1 MAFFAVFQPT
11 TKRKVGARQNFFKL
25 FAFLPKSFKQYYR
38 DMTKEELAQMN
49 EEGGAQQA
57 PPAEAATDETSVD
70 ERPNRTAFSKRFSNR
85 HSDIDFED
93 KEARYAAM
101 NDDADLLG
109 QYEQSGKALSKVFDK
124 HKWLAA
130 LAMDMEKNPDDN
142 PFDAMARLGIDVKT
156 LLDDP
161 EGGKKLAEILAKH
174 NEDVAEQNEATEKVT
189 ANMRKSLERLMKLY
203 PDDAQDMWT
212 QIYEIHDKVESG
224 DISDDIWKMLHNAN
238 NYDSDI
244 SSARDEAA
252 MQARNEKIQNK
263 VRSSANEGIPPSLS
277 SSGAGNAPA
286 KKKTKKRASSFFDD
300 IG

>member
-1 MAFFAVFQPT
+1 
-11 TKRKVGARQNFFKL
+11 
-25 FAFLPKSFKQYYR
+25 
-38 DMTKEELAQMN
+38 MTKEELAQMN

-109 QYEQSGKALSKVFDK
+109 RYEESGKALSKVFDK

-142 PFDAMARLGIDVKT
+142 PFDAMARMGIDVKT

-203 PDDAQDMWT
+203 PDDAQDMWS

-277 SSGAGNAPA
+277 SSGAGNKPA
-286 KKKTKKRASSFFDD
+286 KKEKKSKSGFFEG
-300 IG
+300 ITY

>member
-11 TKRKVGARQNFFKL
+11 TNRKVGARQNFFNL
-25 FAFLPKSFKQYYR
+25 FAFLPKSFKQYR

-57 PPAEAATDETSVD
+57 PPAEAATDEAPVED
-70 ERPNRTAFSKRFSNR
+70 RPNRKAFSDRFKKR
-85 HSDIDFED
+85 HADIDFED

-109 QYEQSGKALSKVFDK
+109 RYEESGKALSKVFDK

-156 LLDDP
+156 LFDDP

-174 NEDVAEQNEATEKVT
+174 NEEVAEQNAAADRNF
-189 ANMRKSLERLMKLY
+189 ANMQKSYERLMNLY
-203 PDDAQDMWT
+203 PDEVDDMWS

-244 SSARDEAA
+244 TSARDEAA

>member
-1 MAFFAVFQPT
+1 
-11 TKRKVGARQNFFKL
+11 
-25 FAFLPKSFKQYYR
+25 
-38 DMTKEELAQMN
+38 MTKEELEQMN
-49 EEGGAQQA
+49 AGGESEQQIPSPEQAAEET
-57 PPAEAATDETSVD
+57 PPVED
-70 ERPNRTAFSKRFSNR
+70 RPNRKAFSDRFKKR
-85 HSDIDFED
+85 HADIDFED

-109 QYEQSGKALSKVFDK
+109 RYEESGKALSKVFDK

-174 NEDVAEQNEATEKVT
+174 NEDVAEQNAAADRVF
-189 ANMRKSLERLMKLY
+189 ANMQKSYERLMNLY
-203 PDDAQDMWT
+203 PDEVDDMW
-212 QIYEIHDKVESG
+212 QQLYEIHDKVVSG

-263 VRSSANEGIPPSLS
+263 VRSSSSEGIPPALS
-277 SSGAGNAPA
+277 TSGAGNKPVKQKKAP
-286 KKKTKKRASSFFDD
+286 KSGFFEG
-300 IG
+300 ITYNN

>member
-1 MAFFAVFQPT
+1 
-11 TKRKVGARQNFFKL
+11 
-25 FAFLPKSFKQYYR
+25 
-38 DMTKEELAQMN
+38 MTKEELAQMN
-49 EEGGAQQA
+49 EEGGAQQT

-203 PDDAQDMWT
+203 PDDAQDMWS

>member
-49 EEGGAQQA
+49 KEGGAQQA
-57 PPAEAATDETSVD
+57 PPAEAATDEVPVED
-70 ERPNRTAFSKRFSNR
+70 RPNRKAFSDRFKKRHAN
-85 HSDIDFED
+85 IDFED

-109 QYEQSGKALSKVFDK
+109 QYEESGKALSKVFDK
-124 HKWLAA
+124 YKWLAA

-142 PFDAMARLGIDVKT
+142 PFDAMARMGIDVKT

-174 NEDVAEQNEATEKVT
+174 NEDVAEQNAAADRVF
-189 ANMRKSLERLMKLY
+189 ANMQKSYERLMNLY
-203 PDDAQDMWT
+203 PDEVDDMW
-212 QIYEIHDKVESG
+212 QQLYEIHDKVVSG

-263 VRSSANEGIPPSLS
+263 VRSSSTEGIPPSLS
-277 SSGAGNAPA
+277 SSGAGNKPA
-286 KKKTKKRASSFFDD
+286 RKQKRESFFDD
-300 IG
+300 IRSN

>member
-70 ERPNRTAFSKRFSNR
+70 ERPNRKAFSDRFKKR
-85 HSDIDFED
+85 HADIDFED

-109 QYEQSGKALSKVFDK
+109 RYEESGKALSKVFDK

-130 LAMDMEKNPDDN
+130 MAMDLEKNPDDN

-156 LLDDP
+156 LFDDP

-174 NEDVAEQNEATEKVT
+174 NEDVAEQNAAADRVF
-189 ANMRKSLERLMKLY
+189 ANMQKSYERLMNLF
-203 PDDAQDMWT
+203 PDEVDDMW
-212 QIYEIHDKVESG
+212 QQLYEIHDKVESG

-263 VRSSANEGIPPSLS
+263 VRSSSTEGIPPSLS
-277 SSGAGNAPA
+277 SSGAGNKPA
-286 KKKTKKRASSFFDD
+286 KKQKRENFFDD
-300 IG
+300 IRSN

>member
-11 TKRKVGARQNFFKL
+11 AKRKVGARQNFFKL

-109 QYEQSGKALSKVFDK
+109 RYEESGKALSKVFDK

-130 LAMDMEKNPDDN
+130 LAMDLEKNPDDN

-156 LLDDP
+156 LFDDP

-174 NEDVAEQNEATEKVT
+174 NEDVAEQNAAADRVF
-189 ANMRKSLERLMKLY
+189 ANMQKSYERLMNLF
-203 PDDAQDMWT
+203 PDEVDDMW
-212 QIYEIHDKVESG
+212 QQLYEIHDKVESG

-244 SSARDEAA
+244 TSARDEAA

-263 VRSSANEGIPPSLS
+263 VRSSSTEGIPPSLS
-277 SSGAGNAPA
+277 SSGAGNKPA
-286 KKKTKKRASSFFDD
+286 KKQKRESFFDD
-300 IG
+300 IRSN

>member
-1 MAFFAVFQPT
+1 MAFFAVFQPA

-25 FAFLPKSFKQYYR
+25 FAFLPKSFKQYR

-109 QYEQSGKALSKVFDK
+109 RYEESGKALSKVFDK

-161 EGGKKLAEILAKH
+161 EGGKKLADILAKH
-174 NEDVAEQNEATEKVT
+174 NEDVAEQNAAADRVF
-189 ANMRKSLERLMKLY
+189 ANMQNSYERLMNLY
-203 PDDAQDMWT
+203 PDEVDDMW
-212 QIYEIHDKVESG
+212 QQLYEIHDKVVSG

-263 VRSSANEGIPPSLS
+263 VRSSSTEGIPPSLS
-277 SSGAGNAPA
+277 SSGAGNKPA
-286 KKKTKKRASSFFDD
+286 KKQKRESFFDD
-300 IG
+300 IRSN

>member
-25 FAFLPKSFKQYYR
+25 FAFLPKSFKQYR

-57 PPAEAATDETSVD
+57 PSAEAATDEAPVED
-70 ERPNRTAFSKRFSNR
+70 RPNRKAFSDRFKKR
-85 HSDIDFED
+85 HADIDFED

-109 QYEQSGKALSKVFDK
+109 RYEESGKALSKVFDK

-130 LAMDMEKNPDDN
+130 LAMDLEKNPDDN

-156 LLDDP
+156 LFDDP

-174 NEDVAEQNEATEKVT
+174 NEDVAEQNAAADRNF
-189 ANMRKSLERLMKLY
+189 ANMQKSYERLINLY
-203 PDDAQDMWT
+203 PDEVDDMW
-212 QIYEIHDKVESG
+212 QQLYEIHDKVESG

-244 SSARDEAA
+244 TSARDEAA

>member
-1 MAFFAVFQPT
+1 MAFFAVLQPI
-11 TKRKVGARQNFFKL
+11 TKCKVGARQNFFKL
-25 FAFLPKSFKQYYR
+25 FAFLPKSFKQYR

-70 ERPNRTAFSKRFSNR
+70 ERPNRTAFSKRFSDR
-85 HSDIDFED
+85 HPDIDFED

-109 QYEQSGKALSKVFDK
+109 QYEQSGKALSKVYDK

-203 PDDAQDMWT
+203 PDDAQDMWS

-244 SSARDEAA
+244 TSARDEAA

>member
-1 MAFFAVFQPT
+1 MAFFAVLQPT
-11 TKRKVGARQNFFKL
+11 TKYKVGVRQNFFNL
-25 FAFLPKSFKQYYR
+25 FAFLPKSFKQYR

-49 EEGGAQQA
+49 EEGGAQQT

-101 NDDADLLG
+101 NDDADLLE

-203 PDDAQDMWT
+203 PDDAQDMWS

-238 NYDSDI
+238 NYNSDI

-286 KKKTKKRASSFFDD
+286 KKKTKTRASSFFDD

>member
-11 TKRKVGARQNFFKL
+11 TKHKVGARQNFFKL
-25 FAFLPKSFKQYYR
+25 FAFLPKSFKQYR

-49 EEGGAQQA
+49 EEGGAQQT
-57 PPAEAATDETSVD
+57 PPAEAATDEAPVED
-70 ERPNRTAFSKRFSNR
+70 RPNRKAFSDRFKKR
-85 HSDIDFED
+85 HADIDFED

-109 QYEQSGKALSKVFDK
+109 RYEESGRALSKVFDK

-130 LAMDMEKNPDDN
+130 LAIDMEKNPDDN

-174 NEDVAEQNEATEKVT
+174 NEDVAEQNAAADRTF
-189 ANMRKSLERLMKLY
+189 ANMQKSYERLMNLY
-203 PDDAQDMWT
+203 PDEVDDMW
-212 QIYEIHDKVESG
+212 QQLYEIHDKVVSG

-263 VRSSANEGIPPSLS
+263 VRSSSTEGIPPSLS
-277 SSGAGNAPA
+277 SSGAGNKPA
-286 KKKTKKRASSFFDD
+286 KKQKRESFFDD
-300 IG
+300 IRSN

>member
-11 TKRKVGARQNFFKL
+11 TKRKVGARQNFFKI
-25 FAFLPKSFKQYYR
+25 FAFLPKSFKQYR

-70 ERPNRTAFSKRFSNR
+70 ERPNRKAFSDRFKKRHAN
-85 HSDIDFED
+85 IDFED

-109 QYEQSGKALSKVFDK
+109 QYEESGKALSKVFDK

-130 LAMDMEKNPDDN
+130 LAMDMEKNPEDN
-142 PFDAMARLGIDVKT
+142 PFDAMARMGIDVKT

-161 EGGKKLAEILAKH
+161 EGGKKLAKILAKH
-174 NEDVAEQNEATEKVT
+174 NEDVAEQNAAADRVF
-189 ANMRKSLERLMKLY
+189 ANMQKSYERLMNLY
-203 PDDAQDMWT
+203 PDEVDDMW
-212 QIYEIHDKVESG
+212 QQLYEIHDKVVSG

-263 VRSSANEGIPPSLS
+263 VRSSSTEGIPPSLS
-277 SSGAGNAPA
+277 SSGAGNKPA
-286 KKKTKKRASSFFDD
+286 KKQKRESFFDD
-300 IG
+300 IRSN

>member
-1 MAFFAVFQPT
+1 M
-11 TKRKVGARQNFFKL
+11 K
-25 FAFLPKSFKQYYR
+25 
-38 DMTKEELAQMN
+38 KEELAQMN

-70 ERPNRTAFSKRFSNR
+70 ERPNRTAFSKRFSKR

-109 QYEQSGKALSKVFDK
+109 QYEESGKALSKVFDK

-189 ANMRKSLERLMKLY
+189 ANMRKSLERLMNLY
-203 PDDAQDMWT
+203 PDEAQDMWS

-244 SSARDEAA
+244 TSARDEAA

-263 VRSSANEGIPPSLS
+263 VRSSSTEGIPPSLS
-277 SSGAGNAPA
+277 SSGAGNKPA
-286 KKKTKKRASSFFDD
+286 KKKNEPKSGFFEG
-300 IG
+300 ITY